1 MSYQDAII
9 ANELAQELNSSFAYK
24 FAFQMTCLQM
34 DFIKTICKEKN
45 IKFEELSNEDI
56 LIYYKEQEEQL

>member
-9 ANELAQELNSSFAYK
+9 ACDLSEQLDSSYAHK

-34 DFIKTICKEKN
+34 NVIKTICKQKN
-45 IKFEELSNEDI
+45 ITLEQLSEEDI
-56 LIYYKEQEEQL
+56 LLYYKEHEL